1 MNTTCQHCGKPL
13 PPDRPKY
20 HAECYKIVK
29 AAARME
35 LYYRQRNRKYDAR
48 ARVASTPRP
57 VQVRYPGVADVDLWT
72 QADYELYRHD
82 LPPGCEVTFCMGE
95 VLRSG
100 ISSTQKLME
109 AA

>member
-1 MNTTCQHCGKPL
+1 MNCLHCGKPL

-20 HAECYKIVK
+20 HEGCYKVKK
-29 AAARME
+29 AADRME
-35 LYYRQRNRKYDAR
+35 LYYRQRNRNYDAR

-57 VQVRYPGVADVDLWT
+57 VQVRYPGVDGVDLWT
-72 QADYELYRHD
+72 LDEWKQYQNV
-82 LPPGCEVTFCMGE
+82 LPPGCVVTFCMGE
-95 VLRSG
+95 VLKSG